1 METNIAEKYPGLPE
15 TARTDPGTAGGSAGG
30 IRRCGLKVG
39 IPVLPARTAAYH
51 GNGGFL

>member
-1 METNIAEKYPGLPE
+1 METNIAENIRAYRKQ
-15 TARTDPGTAGGSAGG
+15 RTDPGTAGGSAGG